1 MSEPTFRTASRRPV
15 LANSCARAAS
25 PAEARYRI
33 ATEVSLERSCL
44 LVAMDALSADVV
56 RAARSALSDRVKSFS
71 AGGVGGAPEVVSDGE
86 GKPYDTSEILDG
98 VDMVVLVASA
108 GGGIRSE
115 DPPRSVAV
123 IGRRCKAR
131 GITVA
136 GVLIGEQSN
145 APREVLM
152 ELRRW
157 SHMVLVSSGADDLG
171 EILAAL
177 RV

>member
-1 MSEPTFRTASRRPV
+1 MSESSLRTAARRPV

-25 PAEARYRI
+25 SAEARYRI
-33 ATEVSLERSCL
+33 AAEVSLDRSCL
-44 LVAMDALSADVV
+44 LFAIDALSADVV
-56 RAARSALSDRVKSFS
+56 RDARSALSERVKLFS
-71 AGGVGGAPEVVSDGE
+71 AGGVGGAPAVVSDSE
-86 GKPYDTSEILDG
+86 GNPYDAAEILEG

-108 GGGIRSE
+108 GGGVRLE

-123 IGRRCKAR
+123 LGRLCKAR

-136 GVLIGEQSN
+136 GVLVGEQSN
-145 APREVLM
+145 APSGVLM